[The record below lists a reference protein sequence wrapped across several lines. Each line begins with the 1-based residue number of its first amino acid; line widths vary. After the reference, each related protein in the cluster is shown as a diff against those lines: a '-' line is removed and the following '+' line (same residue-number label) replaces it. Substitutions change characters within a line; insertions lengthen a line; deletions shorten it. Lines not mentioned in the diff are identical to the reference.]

1 MILKAVMMMIMKPVM
16 MIIIESAV
24 ITVGLE
30 PLLSHMLIRVLSN
43 R

>member
-1 MILKAVMMMIMKPVM
+1 MKVVMGMIMKAVM
-16 MIIIESAV
+16 MIIIESAI